1 MIKIILDRMFGY
13 EDVYDTYSSFY
24 PKNIEDVIVENTF
37 LGEINGL

>member
-13 EDVYDTYSSFY
+13 ENVYDTYSSFY
-24 PKNIEDVIVENTF
+24 LKSIEDVIVENTF